1 MRNEEQVLQQLL
13 DFANA
18 EDRVR
23 AVMLN
28 GSRLNDKAP
37 KDIWQDYDIVFFVKD
52 IDSADYITNQN
63 WIKQFGELVIKQV
76 NEFER
81 GFIVMMQFKDGVRI
95 DLNFHDIKDIEM
107 VAKQDSLSK
116 ILLDKD
122 NLAPVLPP
130 PDDSV
135 YHTRKPTE
143 QEFTELLNECWW
155 IMPYIAKGILR
166 DELPYVKYMFDV
178 VLMGCIRKL
187 LCWYIGSEHNWKINP
202 GNCEK
207 WFKRY
212 LTRDI
217 YKEFISLF
225 PSTNYDEIWKSL
237 FQTAIVIR
245 RIGQSLAEKLSYPY
259 PLQDDENVTEYL
271 NNMIADFLIKHP
283 N

>member
-1 MRNEEQVLQQLL
+1 MRDEEQVLKQIL
-13 DFANA
+13 DFAKA

-37 KDIWQDYDIVFFVKD
+37 KDIWQDYDIVFFVRD
-52 IDSADYITNQN
+52 IDTVDYKANQD
-63 WIKQFGELVIKQV
+63 WIEQFGELVIKQV
-76 NEFER
+76 NDFDN

-95 DLNFHDIKDIEM
+95 DLNFKDIKDIDSI
-107 VAKQDSLSK
+107 AKQDSLSK

-122 NLAPVLPP
+122 NLAPVLPLP
-130 PDDSV
+130 NDSV
-135 YHTRKPTE
+135 YHTAKPTE

-187 LCWYIGSEHNWKINP
+187 LCWHIGFEYNWQINP
-202 GNCEK
+202 GYCEK

-212 LTRDI
+212 LPIDL
-217 YKEFISLF
+217 YNEFIALF
-225 PSTNYDEIWKSL
+225 PTTDYNYIRESL
-237 FQTAIVIR
+237 FQTGNFIR
-245 RIGQSLAEKLSYPY
+245 KIGQPLAKKFSYPY
-259 PLQDDENVTEYL
+259 SEADDENVTVYIQSFVRARTP
-271 NNMIADFLIKHP
+271 IATV
-283 N
+283 